1 MENKI
6 QLYKRA
12 SIISANN
19 GLAVAEILT
28 KKAQEYNFSEAR
40 ILDYIGKSLNDI
52 QDTIND
58 LQYEKT
64 ISDLKLKQAKKQK
77 EEIEIFIANG
87 LEILGLTDLKDKSAS
102 ILSSLTINEAVE
114 EKEELK
120 QRKMTQSEME
130 EKLKGYGE
138 SLYIT
143 EAVKVEAKPKT
154 IKANFKRGAKVAE
167 LKPKDAIELFS
178 KNILNEDYLIDENL
192 K

>member
-1 MENKI
+1 MENKTL

-12 SIISANN
+12 SLISASN
-19 GLAVAEILT
+19 GIAVAEILT

-58 LQYEKT
+58 LQYQKT
-64 ISDLKLKQAKKQK
+64 VSDLKLKQAKIQK
-77 EEIEIFIANG
+77 EEIEKFIANG

-102 ILSSLTINEAVE
+102 ILSSLTISEAVE

-138 SLYIT
+138 SLYVT
-143 EAVKVEAKPKT
+143 ENVKVEAKEKT
-154 IKANFKRGAKVAE
+154 IKANFKRGAKIQE

-178 KNILNEDYLIDENL
+178 KILLTDDNQ
-192 K
+192 